1 MRAVQTFTAK
11 DGSKVTLR
19 PAEPGDSCE
28 ILDTIRSNALERSYV
43 LMEQYGKDAPSEKD
57 FIEDLDR
64 DKNLLIVAVSDR
76 EVVGCLAALQA
87 DGGQRDETAHILHVG
102 LHLREELRG
111 LGIGSKM
118 LSYAVKWA
126 RQSGFKKMEASIF
139 TPNRRS
145 LHLFGKAGF
154 KEEGIRKHRIQVG
167 TDFIDEVLVG
177 KILK

>member
-1 MRAVQTFTAK
+1 MRTAQTFTAK
-11 DGSKVTLR
+11 DGSKITLR

-28 ILDTIRSNALERSYV
+28 ILDTIRSSALERSYV
-43 LMEQYGKDAPSEKD
+43 LMEQYGKDAPAERG
-57 FIEDLDR
+57 FIESLNR
-64 DKNLLIVAVSDR
+64 EKNLLIVAVSDH

-87 DGGQRDETAHILHVG
+87 GGGHRDETAHILHVG

-118 LSYAVKWA
+118 LSYAMKWA
-126 RQSGFKKMEASIF
+126 KEKGFKKMEASIF

-145 LHLFGKAGF
+145 LHLFNKAGF
-154 KEEGIRKHRIQVG
+154 REEGIRKHRIRVG